1 MNAGKRMEQN
11 WRKSA
16 LRVPRLYYKRMNDGT
31 ATFYGGQA
39 QNGVRFQKENPYDC
53 FMYLEP
59 KLYLIELKSHK
70 GNSLPIN
77 AIRGVQLDHL
87 SSVMGV
93 PGIVAGFVVHFQDKE
108 ECWFADG
115 WRVKQFVLNTD
126 RKSIPLEWFRKNG
139 TSVTLIKKIT
149 NTEYDVK
156 ALLLDLGREGE
167 QDGTK
172 AATGIET

>member
-11 WRKSA
+11 WRKSC

-53 FMYLEP
+53 FMFLKP
-59 KLYLIELKSHK
+59 NLYLIELKSHK
-70 GNSLPIN
+70 GSSLPIN

-108 ECWFADG
+108 ECYFAEG
-115 WRVKQFVLNTD
+115 WRVKQYVVTTD
-126 RKSIPLEWFRKNG
+126 RKSIPIAWFRENG
-139 TSVTLIKKIT
+139 TGVGLVKKIT

-156 ALLLDLGREGE
+156 ALLWELE
-167 QDGTK
+167 TK
-172 AATGIET
+172 EVHNGAKTAASVKA